1 MQSNTNQLEF
11 PELVEYDALNKKL
24 AILHE
29 RVMKIAK
36 LEGMQVK
43 QIDLGVWE
51 IRVIR
56 ENPDKNNTKSVK

>member
-24 AILHE
+24 AILQE